1 MYSTSPFTP
10 QMTPMRTSLAIAVAI
25 ALISVPHREATAQT
39 PTKAP
44 DARTAVIAVADSA
57 LAAITRGDVVAFT
70 DLMVPEAV
78 MFPTSTRDGVTV
90 YRVRTREAQRNAPM
104 TGIIERGF
112 APQAM
117 VSGGVAMVWYP
128 YDLYV
133 NGAWSHCGA
142 DVFTLVKSA
151 DRWRIASMA
160 WSAEQPP
167 VCEKHP
173 AGPPLKR

>member
-1 MYSTSPFTP
+1 
-10 QMTPMRTSLAIAVAI
+10 MRTRRLVVLVLAAFARVA
-25 ALISVPHREATAQT
+25 SAQS
-39 PTKAP
+39 P
-44 DARTAVIAVADSA
+44 DQRAAIAVADSA
-57 LAAITRGDVVAFT
+57 LAAITRGDAAGLT

-78 MFPTSTRDGVTV
+78 LYPTRTANGATTL
-90 YRVRTREAQRNAPM
+90 RVRTRAEQRAAKIS
-104 TGIIERGF
+104 GVVERGWK
-112 APQAM
+112 AQAL

-142 DVFTLVKSA
+142 DVFTMVKSGA
-151 DRWRIASMA
+151 SWRITSVT

-173 AGPPLKR
+173 DGPPKP